1 MSYRSYLFL
10 RHCFNKVT
18 LLASTKSNPLT
29 TFIIRSDTS
38 VRSRQDYIL
47 LQRKINT
54 LALAKPRA
62 NNGLLIRTTL
72 RDTRA
77 DISRHNMPLLKHHK
91 NGNRRF
97 VDETPTKKKSHD
109 ISINSI
115 F

>member
-1 MSYRSYLFL
+1 M
-10 RHCFNKVT
+10 
-18 LLASTKSNPLT
+18 
-29 TFIIRSDTS
+29 IRSDTS
-38 VRSRQDYIL
+38 VRSRQDYTL

-62 NNGLLIRTTL
+62 KSGLLMRTTL

-77 DISRHNMPLLKHHK
+77 DIRRHNMPLLKHHK
-91 NGNRRF
+91 NGNGRF
-97 VDETPTKKKSHD
+97 IDETPTQKKSNE